1 MQGSIYSWK
10 VLLYEN
16 SLQKEDLH
24 AQAQT
29 NPGSKYLARR
39 AEQPPPISFTM
50 LKQQQPPPISFTM
63 LKQLSALQA
72 RVGSTM
78 QNR

>member
-50 LKQQQPPPISFTM
+50 LKQ
-63 LKQLSALQA
+63 LSALQA